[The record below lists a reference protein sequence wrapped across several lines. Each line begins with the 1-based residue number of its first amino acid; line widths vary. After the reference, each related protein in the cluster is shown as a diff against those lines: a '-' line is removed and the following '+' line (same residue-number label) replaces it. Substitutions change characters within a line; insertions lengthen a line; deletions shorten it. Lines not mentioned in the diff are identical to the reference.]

1 MLCFFPLLKEVK
13 EEPSFEEDFFST
25 SSDSSSS
32 SSSEEPRSIDNEIR
46 DLIAERVRESEVNQ

>member
-1 MLCFFPLLKEVK
+1 MLSLLLKEVK

-25 SSDSSSS
+25 SDSSSS
-32 SSSEEPRSIDNEIR
+32 SSEGPRSIDNEIR